1 MPPVFFFAPNEPFAL
16 LKWGILVCG
25 LCTIAQ
31 MSFWGNYMPKAY
43 PTYLRGTGESFAA
56 NIGGRMVGT
65 CAALLTTTLAASM
78 PGATPSHRMAY
89 AAASV
94 ALLVYVVGFAASFF
108 LPEPPMEDLPD

>member
-1 MPPVFFFAPNEPFAL
+1 
-16 LKWGILVCG
+16 

-78 PGATPSHRMAY
+78 PGATPSHRVAY
-89 AAASV
+89 AAAAV
-94 ALLVYVVGFAASFF
+94 ALLVYVTGFLASFF
-108 LPEPPMEDLPD
+108 LPEPKMEALPD